1 MSPCSSFQRTCCWR
15 LPSCSYIQNPVKCQA
30 KQTNQQNSSDMCWVR
45 FLDNAHRPFAESAQS
60 RYLRISLYYSSL
72 THPTFNHGSFTLSA
86 FCPPIV
92 YKITN
97 PPPLRHQ
104 HKDNTNSNSNSSF
117 PPIKFQRFRKWLPSH
132 PHTSLAL
139 PLFSPPQ
146 DLPTTALILLPPL
159 SHTVRFASP
168 PPAHPPSTGH
178 APVLDQAPHSTRYSG
193 FTQTPRLRRS
203 SLLSVS

>member
-1 MSPCSSFQRTCCWR
+1 MCC
-15 LPSCSYIQNPVKCQA
+15 L
-30 KQTNQQNSSDMCWVR
+30 R
-45 FLDNAHRPFAESAQS
+45 FLDNAHRRFAESAQS
-60 RYLRISLYYSSL
+60 RYHWISLYYSSL
-72 THPTFNHGSFTLSA
+72 THPTFNHGLFTLSA

-97 PPPLRHQ
+97 PPTAPFIISSATQ
-104 HKDNTNSNSNSSF
+104 DNTNSNSSF
-117 PPIKFQRFRKWLPSH
+117 PPIKFQRFWKWLPSH
-132 PHTSLAL
+132 PHPFLAP

-146 DLPTTALILLPPL
+146 DLSKTALILLPPP

-193 FTQTPRLRRS
+193 FTQAPRVRRS
-203 SLLSVS
+203 SLLTVS